1 MWSFGCLVFEF
12 LTGIDLFDL
21 TDYPVSEIT
30 DDMHFIDMYNILGF
44 PADHTLR
51 DTYWPNWREF
61 FGPSGERISHYNRKR
76 GRDFDSEGRRTA
88 HTLEGLLV
96 ESLGGR
102 LSDEELYTTIDL
114 LRGLLEFDP
123 AKRFTTR
130 DVLAH
135 RWFGELRGGVCL

>member
-1 MWSFGCLVFEF
+1 MWSFGCLIFEF

-44 PADHTLR
+44 PADAKLR
-51 DTYWPNWREF
+51 DTHWPSWREF
-61 FGPSGERISHYNRKR
+61 FGPNGERINHYNRKR
-76 GRDFDSEGRRTA
+76 DRDSDGEGRRTA
-88 HTLEGLLV
+88 HTLEGLITQ
-96 ESLGGR
+96 SLRGR
-102 LSDEELYTTIDL
+102 FSDEELDTTIDL

-123 AKRFTTR
+123 RKRFTTR

-135 RWFGELRGGVCL
+135 RWFEELRGGVCL